1 MQNIENAIQNEIDR
15 LQVVFD
21 AIPESQKIIA
31 HSLIERAAFMGVT
44 LKRLEESLNSA
55 ELVDEY
61 QNGEAQTGIKQS
73 AELQGYNALIKNY
86 ATVMRQLSSMI
97 PKASTAKQTG
107 NGLIELL
114 RQKQAADRGK
124 EDG

>member
-1 MQNIENAIQNEIDR
+1 MC
-15 LQVVFD
+15 
-21 AIPESQKIIA
+21 
-31 HSLIERAAFMGVT
+31 VT
-44 LKRLEESLNSA
+44 LKRMESSLNSA

-61 QNGEAQTGIKQS
+61 QNGEAQTGMKQS

-97 PKASTAKQTG
+97 PKAQVAKSGG
-107 NGLIELL
+107 NALMELL
-114 RQKQAADRGK
+114 KQKGN

>member
-1 MQNIENAIQNEIDR
+1 VTEQQKIENAIQTEVER
-15 LQVVFD
+15 LQTVFRD
-21 AIPESQKIIA
+21 IPESQKIIA
-31 HSLIERAAFMGVT
+31 SSLIDRAAFMCVT
-44 LKRLEESLNSA
+44 LKRMESSLNAA

-61 QNGEAQTGIKQS
+61 QNGEAQTGMKQS

-97 PKASTAKQTG
+97 PKTQTAKSGSNALMDLLKQKG
-107 NGLIELL
+107 N
-114 RQKQAADRGK
+114 